1 VVVFLHKNFESYL
14 LQLRDFKSSIV
25 YPGHWGVFGGGME
38 EGESP
43 ETAIC
48 RELTEEIGHVPEVI
62 NYFRQAYKEK
72 HKLNIYMFYSEL
84 SASTSELDLMEGT
97 DMGMFTKE
105 EILTKRLY
113 SLKLGKAYPIASLL
127 IEMLDDFFEY
137 VDKNIRTY

>member
-1 VVVFLHKNFESYL
+1 
-14 LQLRDFKSSIV
+14 
-25 YPGHWGVFGGGME
+25 
-38 EGESP
+38 
-43 ETAIC
+43 
-48 RELTEEIGHVPEVI
+48 
-62 NYFRQAYKEK
+62 
-72 HKLNIYMFYSEL
+72 MFYSEL
-84 SASTSELDLMEGT
+84 SVSTSELDLMEGT